1 LSLAA
6 GLVAATSSGLIPSLA
21 HAADNNFSIP
31 AQPVQDAL
39 VALAMQSDVS
49 VGGAD
54 PLRCLKTSVP
64 VNGRMSPEKAL
75 RTLLTGGRC
84 QVQRIDSRTFRLVFV
99 PDHPK
104 TPPAPKR
111 GDEALPDNTDTTVL
125 IVRRPQRISA
135 SPSAISVIPGSVMAD
150 YDQDI
155 SFLAQRVPGMTVTNL
170 GPGRNKILLRGVSDS
185 VLTGRTQSTVGIY
198 LDDAAL
204 TYNAPDPD
212 LMLVDMARIE
222 VLKGPQGALY
232 GQGSMSGVVR
242 LVTNAPRT
250 DLYQS
255 DISAGVGFTE
265 NGDVS
270 SRVAGMLNLPIGDD
284 QAGLRAVLYNDSSG
298 GFIKDPTLGKK
309 ASNAT
314 TRVGGRLSLLW
325 PIDQRFTLTTSA
337 IFQRLNSSNSQY
349 VTSQRAPYRRA
360 LAVAEP
366 HNNGFANLSAGLDG
380 TFEAGTLKVAVNHLR
395 HTISSAYD
403 AEPVARFATIPTSG
417 ILLYNED
424 QAISLS
430 TEEVSFL
437 SPSHSRLRWMAGIF
451 AAQSE
456 EHFNPHLVDVYTH
469 GKFYDEARID
479 KINDTAVFGEIN
491 YDFTSKWTASLG
503 LRATRSRHATFS
515 QIDNV
520 HLTGNAPS
528 GQITGV
534 IHAEHVAHSLMV
546 SYQPRTGLLFYAQ
559 TGDGFRTGGFN
570 TTTQQVTNVPA
581 VYNGDELNS
590 YESGMRYSTPDN
602 RLRLQVAAF
611 AIAWRNIQSDQLRS
625 TGLPIT
631 VNIGKGVNDGVEF
644 ETDWQALPHL
654 NLHLAAQL
662 NDPRL
667 TRPNTSFAKDQ
678 GRGMPFIARQS
689 LNMSAEWQQVLWHHR
704 FENSFWATYR
714 SGSPLNY
721 GALRDV
727 QIDGYTNYG
736 LSSFVNLRVMRL
748 GVRVTNLGGTKSN
761 SFAYGN
767 PFSIDGSSQIT
778 PLRPRTVW
786 LSVSHR
792 Y

>member
-6 GLVAATSSGLIPSLA
+6 GLAATVSPVLPA
-21 HAADNNFSIP
+21 HAADSTFSIP
-31 AQPVQDAL
+31 TQPVQNAL

-54 PLRCLKTSVP
+54 PVRCLKTSAP
-64 VNGRMSPEKAL
+64 VAGRMSPEKAL
-75 RTLLTGGRC
+75 KTLLAGGHC
-84 QVQRIDSRTFRLVFV
+84 QVQRIDARTFRLVLNS
-99 PDHPK
+99 DRPK
-104 TPPAPKR
+104 APPEPKR
-111 GDEALPDNTDTTVL
+111 GDEALPDNDDTTVL
-125 IVRRPQRISA
+125 VVRRPQRISA

-150 YDQDI
+150 DDQDI
-155 SFLAQRVPGMTVTNL
+155 SMLAQRVPGMTVTNL

-242 LVTNAPRT
+242 LVTNRPRA
-250 DLYQS
+250 DIYQS
-255 DISAGVGFTE
+255 DVSAGVGFTE
-265 NGDVS
+265 SGDVS
-270 SRVAGMLNLPIGDD
+270 SRFVGMLNLPLNDG
-284 QAGLRAVLYNDSSG
+284 QAGLRGVVYNDNSG
-298 GFIKDPTLGKK
+298 GFIKDQTLTLNRNT
-309 ASNAT
+309 SNAT

-325 PIDQRFTLTTSA
+325 PVDERFTFNTTA
-337 IFQRLNSSNSQY
+337 VFQRLNSSNSQY
-349 VTSQRAPYRRA
+349 VTSQRAPFRRA

-380 TFEAGTLKVAVNHLR
+380 VFESGTLKVAFTHLR

-437 SPSHSRLRWMAGIF
+437 SPSHNRLRWLAGLF
-451 AAQSE
+451 SAQSE
-456 EHFNPHLVDVYTH
+456 EHFDPHLVDVYTH
-469 GKFYDEARID
+469 GRFYDEARID
-479 KINDTAVFGEIN
+479 KIDDLAAFGELN
-491 YDFTSKWTASLG
+491 YDITSKWTASLG
-503 LRATRSRHATFS
+503 LRATQSRHETFS
-515 QIDNV
+515 QINNV
-520 HLTGNAPS
+520 HLSGNAPD

-534 IHAEHVAHSLMV
+534 IHASHVAHSLML
-546 SYQPRTGLLFYAQ
+546 SYQPHTGLLFYAQ

-581 VYNGDELNS
+581 IYSGDELNS
-590 YESGMRYSTPDN
+590 YEGGMRYSTPDG
-602 RLRLQVAAF
+602 RLRMQVAAF
-611 AIAWRNIQSDQLRS
+611 DIVWRNIQSDQLRS

-644 ETDWQALPHL
+644 EADWQALPHL
-654 NLHLAAQL
+654 DLHLAAQV
-662 NDPRL
+662 NDPHL
-667 TRPNTSFAKDQ
+667 TRPNANFAKDQ
-678 GRGMPFIARQS
+678 GGGMPFIARQS
-689 LNMSAEWQQVLWHHR
+689 LNLTTEWQQVWWHHR
-704 FENSFWATYR
+704 FENSFWITYR

-721 GALRDV
+721 GALRAV
-727 QIDGYTNYG
+727 QIDGYTNSG
-736 LSSFVNLRVMRL
+736 VSSFVNLRTLRL
-748 GVRVTNLGGTKSN
+748 GMRITNLSGVKSN

-767 PFSIDGSSQIT
+767 PFSVDGSSQIT
-778 PLRPRTVW
+778 PLRPRTLW
-786 LSVSHR
+786 LSVSRR